1 MQPKENNM
9 NIRRAQGWALFLG
22 AAFLPFGLLGF
33 EAEYF
38 RYLGLIGVL
47 LFIFGIPAIN
57 ASQPSGTIGLIGII
71 LIALAAVIPF
81 GFHFGVFGDTRFDDA
96 LIATSVIAAL
106 AGRIITGWLTIK
118 KQVFSPWLGWG
129 LMAVGVFN
137 LTGSLDLG
145 SLGGGVISIIL
156 TLLDAAV
163 LAVYGMELIRKNKSN
178 EKANFSKSQIAV
190 TEKTE

>member
-1 MQPKENNM
+1 MQPKENDM
-9 NIRRAQGWALFLG
+9 NIRRIQGWALFFG
-22 AAFLPFGLLGF
+22 AVCLPYGLLDF
-33 EAEYF
+33 EADYF

-57 ASQPSGTIGLIGII
+57 ASQPSGAIGLIGII
-71 LIALAAVIPF
+71 FIALAAVIAL
-81 GFHFGVFGDTRFDDA
+81 GFHFGVFGDTGFEDA

-106 AGRIITGWLTIK
+106 AGRMITGWLTIK

-129 LMAVGVFN
+129 LIAVGVFN

-145 SLGGGVISIIL
+145 SLGGGVISVIL

-178 EKANFSKSQIAV
+178 QKAKLGLP
-190 TEKTE
+190 

>member
-1 MQPKENNM
+1 M

-22 AAFLPFGLLGF
+22 AALLPFGILDF

-38 RYLGLIGVL
+38 RYLALIGVL

-57 ASQPSGTIGLIGII
+57 ASQPSGAIGLIGII
-71 LIALAAVIPF
+71 LIALAAVIAL
-81 GFHFGVFGDTRFDDA
+81 GFHFGVFGDTGFEDA
-96 LIATSVIAAL
+96 LIATSVIGAL
-106 AGRIITGWLTIK
+106 VGRIITGWLTIK

-129 LMAVGVFN
+129 LIAVGVFN

-145 SLGGGVISIIL
+145 SLGGGVISITL

-163 LAVYGMELIRKNKSN
+163 LAVYGMELIRKNKSDG
-178 EKANFSKSQIAV
+178 KVKLGLS
-190 TEKTE
+190 